1 MITNSNPAIVLPGI
15 QNKMTAELYGLST
28 DTKPTA
34 EVPNGSVCI
43 EIDTGAFFFFD
54 EISKTWAEKE

>member
-1 MITNSNPAIVLPGI
+1 
-15 QNKMTAELYGLST
+15 MTAELYGLST

-34 EVPNGSVCI
+34 EVPNGSVFI

-54 EISKTWAEKE
+54 EISQTWAEKE